1 MTTTSEFEK
10 LLELNISQLNMTQG
24 EIIPAKVIDIKND
37 FVIINA
43 GLKSEGIIPKN
54 QFINSSGEL
63 EVVIGDIVDVTLDL
77 VEDGYGETILSREK
91 AKRKKVWSTL
101 ENLLNN
107 QEIVSGKVCGKVKG
121 GFTVELMDIKAFLPG
136 SLVDV
141 RPTKETDYLEGK
153 TLDFKII
160 KMDRIRNNIVLSR
173 KAVLLDQNSSSE
185 EIKEKYAEGN
195 ITKGF
200 VKNLTDYGA
209 FIDLGGIDGLL
220 HITDISWKRINHP
233 QEILKVGDEIDVKV
247 LKFDEEKNRVSLGMK
262 QLQDDPWEK
271 VDGNI
276 ELGAEYESK
285 VVNIAD
291 YGVFVDLGDSIE
303 GLIRTSELD
312 WTNKNI
318 SPKKILNLGDKINV
332 KVVEIDEEKRR
343 LSLSYKQC
351 LPNPWED
358 FSNSHTKGDVIKSEI
373 KSITDFGIFVGL
385 DGGIDGLV
393 HISDITNIGKP
404 EDFIRSYKK
413 GNMLETTVLSIDS
426 ERERISLGIKQHIEL
441 HFDDLTNELDIGSEV
456 DVDVVSVTETGVYIK
471 LKNNLT
477 GTLKLLQKELKD
489 ILENNTIETGQQIKC
504 NLKSIDKKN
513 YQVICTLINDSK

>member
-1 MTTTSEFEK
+1 MTINSEFEQ
-10 LLELNISQLNMTQG
+10 LLESNISQLNMTPG
-24 EIIPAKVIDIKND
+24 EIIPATVIDIKND
-37 FVIINA
+37 FVITNA
-43 GLKSEGIIPKN
+43 GLKSEGIIPKS
-54 QFINSSGEL
+54 QFINSDGEL
-63 EVVIGDIVDVTLDL
+63 EVAIGDVVEVTLDL

-91 AKRKKVWSTL
+91 AKRKKVWTTL
-101 ENLLNN
+101 ENLLKN

-121 GFTVELMDIKAFLPG
+121 GFTVELMDVKAFLPG

-160 KMDRIRNNIVLSR
+160 KMDKVRNNIVLSR
-173 KAVLLDQNSSSE
+173 KAVLIDLNSSSE

-233 QEILKVGDEIDVKV
+233 QEILKVGDEISVKV

-262 QLQDDPWEK
+262 QLTDDPWEK
-271 VDGNI
+271 VEGNI
-276 ELGAEYESK
+276 ELNSVYESK

-318 SPKKILNLGDKINV
+318 SPKKVLNLGDKVNV
-332 KVVEIDEEKRR
+332 KVIEVDEEKRR

-351 LPNPWED
+351 LPNPWEE
-358 FSNSHTKGDVIKSEI
+358 FSRDHNKGDIIKSEI

-393 HISDITNIGKP
+393 HISDVTNIGKP

-413 GNMLETTVLSIDS
+413 GNIIETVVLSIDAD
-426 ERERISLGIKQHIEL
+426 RERISLGLKQNLESNFESL
-441 HFDDLTNELDIGSEV
+441 TQDLEVGSG
-456 DVDVVSVTETGVYIK
+456 VSAEIVSITDTGVYLK
-471 LKNNLT
+471 LDNNIT
-477 GTLKLLQKELKD
+477 GSLKLLQKELRE
-489 ILENNTIETGQQIKC
+489 IVENNSLTLNQKIQC
-504 NLKSIDKKN
+504 NIKSIDKKN
-513 YQVICTLINDSK
+513 FQVICISSNSSE

>member
-1 MTTTSEFEK
+1 MATSSEFEK
-10 LLELNISQLNMTQG
+10 LLESNISQLNMTPG
-24 EIIPAKVIDIKND
+24 EIIPATVIDIKND
-37 FVIINA
+37 FVITNA

-54 QFINSSGEL
+54 QFMNSNGEL
-63 EVVIGDIVDVTLDL
+63 EVSVGDVVDVTLDL

-101 ENLLNN
+101 ESFLNN
-107 QEIVSGKVCGKVKG
+107 QEVVSGKVCGKVKG
-121 GFTVELMDIKAFLPG
+121 GFTVELMDVKAFLPG
-136 SLVDV
+136 SLVDI

-160 KMDRIRNNIVLSR
+160 KMDKIRNNIVLSR
-173 KAVLLDQNSSSE
+173 KAVLLDQTSSSD

-195 ITKGF
+195 VTKGF
-200 VKNLTDYGA
+200 VKNLTEYGA

-233 QEILKVGDEIDVKV
+233 QEVLKVGDEIEVSV
-247 LKFDEEKNRVSLGMK
+247 LKYDEEKNRVSLGMK
-262 QLQDDPWEK
+262 QLTDDPWEK

-276 ELGAEYESK
+276 QLNEVYESK

-291 YGVFVDLGDSIE
+291 YGVFVDLGDNIE

-318 SPKKILNLGDKINV
+318 SPKKVLSLGDNINV
-332 KVVEIDEEKRR
+332 KVIEIDEEKRR

-351 LPNPWED
+351 LPNPWLE
-358 FSNSHTKGDVIKSEI
+358 FSSNHEKGDIIKSEI

-385 DGGIDGLV
+385 EGGIDGLV
-393 HISDITNIGKP
+393 HISDVTNIGKP

-413 GNMLETTVLSIDS
+413 GDVLETIVLSIDS
-426 ERERISLGIKQHIEL
+426 DRERISLGIKQFIESN
-441 HFDDLTNELDIGSEV
+441 FDKFTENLSAGATIDAEI
-456 DVDVVSVTETGVYIK
+456 VSISDTGVYMK
-471 LKNNLT
+471 TQNNIT
-477 GTLKLLQKELKD
+477 ASLKLLQKELKS
-489 ILENNTIETGQQIKC
+489 ILEDDTLKILQKIKC
-504 NLKSIDKKN
+504 TIKTIDKKN
-513 YQVICTLINDSK
+513 CQLVCSLQNDSE

>member
-1 MTTTSEFEK
+1 MTTISEFEQ
-10 LLELNISQLNMTQG
+10 LLESNISQLNMTPG
-24 EIIPAKVIDIKND
+24 EIIPATVIDIKND
-37 FVIINA
+37 FIITNA
-43 GLKSEGIIPKN
+43 GLKSEGIIPKS
-54 QFINSSGEL
+54 QFINSNGEL
-63 EVVIGDIVDVTLDL
+63 EVAIGDVVEVTLDL

-91 AKRKKVWSTL
+91 AKRKKVWTAL
-101 ENLLNN
+101 EDLLKN

-121 GFTVELMDIKAFLPG
+121 GFTVELMEVKAFLPG

-160 KMDRIRNNIVLSR
+160 KMDKVRNNIVLSR

-185 EIKEKYAEGN
+185 EMKEKYAEGN

-220 HITDISWKRINHP
+220 HITDIAWKRINHP

-262 QLQDDPWEK
+262 QLTDDPWEK
-271 VDGNI
+271 VQGNI
-276 ELGAEYESK
+276 ELNSVYESK

-318 SPKKILNLGDKINV
+318 SPKKVLNLGDKVNV
-332 KVVEIDEEKRR
+332 KVIEIDEEKRR

-351 LPNPWED
+351 LPNPWEE
-358 FSNSHTKGDVIKSEI
+358 FSNDHNKGDVIKSEI

-393 HISDITNIGKP
+393 HISDVTNLGKP

-413 GNMLETTVLSIDS
+413 GNLIETIVLSIDA
-426 ERERISLGIKQHIEL
+426 ERERISLGLKQNIESNFESL
-441 HFDDLTNELDIGSEV
+441 TQDLELGSEISV
-456 DVDVVSVTETGVYIK
+456 EVVSISDTGVYLK
-471 LKNNLT
+471 LDNNVT
-477 GTLKLLQKELKD
+477 GSLKLLQKNLRE
-489 ILENNTIETGQQIKC
+489 IIETNSLALNQKIQC
-504 NLKSIDKKN
+504 NVKSIDKKN
-513 YQVICTLINDSK
+513 FQVICTLLDSSE

>member
-1 MTTTSEFEK
+1 MTTISEFEQ
-10 LLELNISQLNMTQG
+10 LLESNISQLNMTPG
-24 EIIPAKVIDIKND
+24 EIIPATVIDIKND
-37 FVIINA
+37 FVITNA
-43 GLKSEGIIPKN
+43 GLKSEGIIPKS
-54 QFINSSGEL
+54 QFINSDGEL
-63 EVVIGDIVDVTLDL
+63 EVAIGDVVEVTLDL

-91 AKRKKVWSTL
+91 AKRKKVWTAL

-121 GFTVELMDIKAFLPG
+121 GFTVELMDVKAFLPG

-160 KMDRIRNNIVLSR
+160 KMDKVRNNIVLSR

-185 EIKEKYAEGN
+185 EMKEKYAEGN
-195 ITKGF
+195 TTKGF

-220 HITDISWKRINHP
+220 HITDIAWKRINHP

-262 QLQDDPWEK
+262 QLTDDPWEK
-271 VDGNI
+271 VEGNI
-276 ELGAEYESK
+276 ELNSVYESK
-285 VVNIAD
+285 VVNIAE

-318 SPKKILNLGDKINV
+318 SPKKVLNLGDKINV
-332 KVVEIDEEKRR
+332 KVIEVDEEKRR

-351 LPNPWED
+351 LPNPWEE
-358 FSNSHTKGDVIKSEI
+358 FSNDHNKGDVIKSEI

-393 HISDITNIGKP
+393 HISDVTNLGKP

-413 GNMLETTVLSIDS
+413 GNLIETVVLSIDA
-426 ERERISLGIKQHIEL
+426 ERERISLGLKQNIESNFESL
-441 HFDDLTNELDIGSEV
+441 TQDLELGSEISAE
-456 DVDVVSVTETGVYIK
+456 VVSVSDTGVYLK
-471 LKNNLT
+471 LDQNIP
-477 GTLKLLQKELKD
+477 GSLKLLQKELRE
-489 ILENNTIETGQQIKC
+489 IVETSSLTVNQKIQC
-504 NLKSIDKKN
+504 NIKSIDKKN
-513 YQVICTLINDSK
+513 FQVICTLLNSSE

>member
-1 MTTTSEFEK
+1 MTTISEFEQ
-10 LLELNISQLNMTQG
+10 LLESNISQLNMTPG
-24 EIIPAKVIDIKND
+24 EIIPATVIDIKND
-37 FVIINA
+37 FVITNA
-43 GLKSEGIIPKN
+43 GLKSEGIIPKS
-54 QFINSSGEL
+54 QFINSDGEL
-63 EVVIGDIVDVTLDL
+63 EVAIGDVVEVTLDL

-91 AKRKKVWSTL
+91 AKRKKVWTAL
-101 ENLLNN
+101 ENLLKN

-121 GFTVELMDIKAFLPG
+121 GFTVELMDVKAFLPG

-160 KMDRIRNNIVLSR
+160 KMDKVRNNIVLSR

-185 EIKEKYAEGN
+185 EMKEKYAEGN
-195 ITKGF
+195 TTKGF

-220 HITDISWKRINHP
+220 HITDIAWKRINHP

-262 QLQDDPWEK
+262 QLTDDPWEK
-271 VDGNI
+271 VEGNI
-276 ELGAEYESK
+276 ELNSVYESK

-318 SPKKILNLGDKINV
+318 SPKKVLNLGDKINV
-332 KVVEIDEEKRR
+332 KVIEVDEEKRR

-351 LPNPWED
+351 LPNPWEE
-358 FSNSHTKGDVIKSEI
+358 FSNNHNKGDVIKSEI

-393 HISDITNIGKP
+393 HISDVTNLGKP

-413 GNMLETTVLSIDS
+413 GNLIETLVLSIDA
-426 ERERISLGIKQHIEL
+426 ERERISLGLKQNIESNFEVL
-441 HFDDLTNELDIGSEV
+441 TQDLEIGSEISV
-456 DVDVVSVTETGVYIK
+456 EVVSVSDTGVYIK
-471 LKNNLT
+471 LDNNIT
-477 GTLKLLQKELKD
+477 GSLKLLQKELREIVESSSLAVNQK
-489 ILENNTIETGQQIKC
+489 IQC
-504 NLKSIDKKN
+504 NIKSIDKKN
-513 YQVICTLINDSK
+513 FQVICTLLNNSE

>member
-1 MTTTSEFEK
+1 MTTISEFEQ
-10 LLELNISQLNMTQG
+10 LLKSNISQLNMTPG
-24 EIIPAKVIDIKND
+24 EIIPATVIDIKND
-37 FVIINA
+37 FVITNA
-43 GLKSEGIIPKN
+43 GLKSEGIIPKS
-54 QFINSSGEL
+54 QFMNSDGEL
-63 EVVIGDIVDVTLDL
+63 EVAVGDVVEVTLDL

-91 AKRKKVWSTL
+91 AKRKKVWTAL
-101 ENLLNN
+101 EDLLKN

-121 GFTVELMDIKAFLPG
+121 GFTVELMDVKAFLPG

-160 KMDRIRNNIVLSR
+160 KMDKVRNNIVLSR

-185 EIKEKYAEGN
+185 EMKEKYAEGN
-195 ITKGF
+195 TTKGF

-220 HITDISWKRINHP
+220 HITDIAWKRINHP

-262 QLQDDPWEK
+262 QLTDDPWEK
-271 VDGNI
+271 VEGNI
-276 ELGAEYESK
+276 ELNSVYESK

-318 SPKKILNLGDKINV
+318 SPKKVLNLGDKINV
-332 KVVEIDEEKRR
+332 KVIEVDEEKRR

-351 LPNPWED
+351 LPNPWEE
-358 FSNSHTKGDVIKSEI
+358 FSNGHNKGDVIKSEI

-393 HISDITNIGKP
+393 HISDVTNLGKP

-413 GNMLETTVLSIDS
+413 GNLIETVVLSIDA
-426 ERERISLGIKQHIEL
+426 ERERISLGLKQNIETNFESL
-441 HFDDLTNELDIGSEV
+441 TQDLELGSEV
-456 DVDVVSVTETGVYIK
+456 SVEVVSVSDTGVYLK
-471 LKNNLT
+471 LDNNIT
-477 GTLKLLQKELKD
+477 GSLKLLQKDLRE
-489 ILENNTIETGQQIKC
+489 ILEKNSLALNQKIQC
-504 NLKSIDKKN
+504 NIKSIDKKN
-513 YQVICTLINDSK
+513 FQVICTLLNNSE

>member
-1 MTTTSEFEK
+1 MTTISEFEQ
-10 LLELNISQLNMTQG
+10 LLESNISQLNMTPG
-24 EIIPAKVIDIKND
+24 EIIPATVIDIKND
-37 FVIINA
+37 FVITNA
-43 GLKSEGIIPKN
+43 GLKSEGIIPKS
-54 QFINSSGEL
+54 QFINSDGEL
-63 EVVIGDIVDVTLDL
+63 EVAIGDVVEVTLDL

-91 AKRKKVWSTL
+91 AKRKKVWTAL
-101 ENLLNN
+101 EDLLKN

-121 GFTVELMDIKAFLPG
+121 GFTVELMDVKAFLPG

-160 KMDRIRNNIVLSR
+160 KMDKVRNNIVLSR

-185 EIKEKYAEGN
+185 EMKEKYAEGN
-195 ITKGF
+195 TTKGF

-220 HITDISWKRINHP
+220 HITDIAWKRINHP

-262 QLQDDPWEK
+262 QLTDDPWEK
-271 VDGNI
+271 VEGNI
-276 ELGAEYESK
+276 ELNSVYESK

-318 SPKKILNLGDKINV
+318 SPKKVLNLGDKINV
-332 KVVEIDEEKRR
+332 KVIEVDEEKRR

-351 LPNPWED
+351 LPNPWEE
-358 FSNSHTKGDVIKSEI
+358 FSNGHNKGDVIKSEI

-393 HISDITNIGKP
+393 HISDVTNLGKP

-413 GNMLETTVLSIDS
+413 GNLIETVVLSIDA
-426 ERERISLGIKQHIEL
+426 ERERISLGLKQNIETNFESL
-441 HFDDLTNELDIGSEV
+441 TQDLELGSEV
-456 DVDVVSVTETGVYIK
+456 SVEVVSVSDTGVYLK
-471 LKNNLT
+471 LDNNIT
-477 GTLKLLQKELKD
+477 GSLKLLQKELRE
-489 ILENNTIETGQQIKC
+489 ILEKNSLALNQKIQC
-504 NLKSIDKKN
+504 NIKSIDKKN
-513 YQVICTLINDSK
+513 FQVICTLLNNSE

>member
-1 MTTTSEFEK
+1 MTISSEFEQ
-10 LLELNISQLNMTQG
+10 LLKSNISQLNMTPG
-24 EIIPAKVIDIKND
+24 EIIPATVIDIKND
-37 FVIINA
+37 FVITNA
-43 GLKSEGIIPKN
+43 GLKSEGIIPKS
-54 QFINSSGEL
+54 QFMNSDGEL
-63 EVVIGDIVDVTLDL
+63 EVAVGDVVEVTLDL

-91 AKRKKVWSTL
+91 AKRKKVWTAL
-101 ENLLNN
+101 EDLLKN

-121 GFTVELMDIKAFLPG
+121 GFTVELMDVKAFLPG

-160 KMDRIRNNIVLSR
+160 KMDKVRNNIVLSR

-185 EIKEKYAEGN
+185 EMKEKYAEGN
-195 ITKGF
+195 TTKGF

-220 HITDISWKRINHP
+220 HITDIAWKRINHP

-262 QLQDDPWEK
+262 QLTDDPWEK
-271 VDGNI
+271 VEGNI
-276 ELGAEYESK
+276 ELNSVYESK

-318 SPKKILNLGDKINV
+318 SPKKVLNLGDKINV
-332 KVVEIDEEKRR
+332 KVIEVDEEKRR

-351 LPNPWED
+351 LPNPWEE
-358 FSNSHTKGDVIKSEI
+358 FSNGHNKGDVIKSEI

-393 HISDITNIGKP
+393 HISDVTNLGKP

-413 GNMLETTVLSIDS
+413 GNLIETVVLSIDA
-426 ERERISLGIKQHIEL
+426 ERERISLGLKQNIETNFESL
-441 HFDDLTNELDIGSEV
+441 TQDLELGSEV
-456 DVDVVSVTETGVYIK
+456 SVEVVSVSDTGVYLK
-471 LKNNLT
+471 LDNNIT
-477 GTLKLLQKELKD
+477 GSLKLLQKELRE
-489 ILENNTIETGQQIKC
+489 ILEKNSLALNQKIQC
-504 NLKSIDKKN
+504 NIKSIDKKN
-513 YQVICTLINDSK
+513 FQVICTLLNNSE

>member
-1 MTTTSEFEK
+1 MTTISEFEQ
-10 LLELNISQLNMTQG
+10 LLKSNISQLNMTPG
-24 EIIPAKVIDIKND
+24 EIIPATVIDIKND
-37 FVIINA
+37 FVITNA
-43 GLKSEGIIPKN
+43 GLKSEGIIPKS
-54 QFINSSGEL
+54 QFMNSDGEL
-63 EVVIGDIVDVTLDL
+63 EVAVGDVVEVTLDL

-91 AKRKKVWSTL
+91 AKRKKVWTAL
-101 ENLLNN
+101 EDLLKN

-121 GFTVELMDIKAFLPG
+121 GFTVELMDVKAFLPG

-160 KMDRIRNNIVLSR
+160 KMDKVRNNIVLSR
-173 KAVLLDQNSSSE
+173 KAVLLDQDSSSE
-185 EIKEKYAEGN
+185 EMKEKYAEGN
-195 ITKGF
+195 TTKGF

-220 HITDISWKRINHP
+220 HITDIAWKRINHP

-262 QLQDDPWEK
+262 QLTDDPWEK
-271 VDGNI
+271 VEGNI
-276 ELGAEYESK
+276 ELNSVYESK

-318 SPKKILNLGDKINV
+318 SPKKVLNLGDKINV
-332 KVVEIDEEKRR
+332 KVIEVDEEKRR

-351 LPNPWED
+351 LPNPWEE
-358 FSNSHTKGDVIKSEI
+358 FSNGHNKGDVIKSEI

-393 HISDITNIGKP
+393 HISDVTNLGKP

-413 GNMLETTVLSIDS
+413 GNLIETVVLSIDA
-426 ERERISLGIKQHIEL
+426 ERERISLGLKQNIETNFESL
-441 HFDDLTNELDIGSEV
+441 TQDLELGSEV
-456 DVDVVSVTETGVYIK
+456 SVEVVSVSDTGVYLK
-471 LKNNLT
+471 LDNNIT
-477 GTLKLLQKELKD
+477 GSLKLLQKELRE
-489 ILENNTIETGQQIKC
+489 ILEKNSLALNQKIQC
-504 NLKSIDKKN
+504 NIKSIDKKN
-513 YQVICTLINDSK
+513 FQVICTLLNNSE

>member
-1 MTTTSEFEK
+1 MATSSEFEK
-10 LLELNISQLNMTQG
+10 LLESNISQFNMTPG
-24 EIIPAKVIDIKND
+24 EIIPATVIDIKND
-37 FVIINA
+37 FVITNA

-54 QFINSSGEL
+54 QFMNSNGEL
-63 EVVIGDIVDVTLDL
+63 EVSVGDVVDVTLDL

-101 ENLLNN
+101 ESFLNN
-107 QEIVSGKVCGKVKG
+107 QEVVSGKVCGKVKG
-121 GFTVELMDIKAFLPG
+121 GFTVELMDVKAFLPG
-136 SLVDV
+136 SLVDI

-160 KMDRIRNNIVLSR
+160 KMDKIRNNIVLSR
-173 KAVLLDQNSSSE
+173 KAVLLDQTSSSD

-195 ITKGF
+195 VTKGF
-200 VKNLTDYGA
+200 VKNLTEYGA

-233 QEILKVGDEIDVKV
+233 QEVLKVGDEIEVSV
-247 LKFDEEKNRVSLGMK
+247 LKYDEEKNRVSLGMK
-262 QLQDDPWEK
+262 QLTDDPWEK

-276 ELGAEYESK
+276 QLNEVYESK

-291 YGVFVDLGDSIE
+291 YGVFVDLGDNIE

-318 SPKKILNLGDKINV
+318 SPKKVLSLGDNINV
-332 KVVEIDEEKRR
+332 KVIEIDEEKRR

-351 LPNPWED
+351 LPNPWLE
-358 FSNSHTKGDVIKSEI
+358 FSSNHEKGDIIKSEI

-385 DGGIDGLV
+385 EGGIDGLV
-393 HISDITNIGKP
+393 HISDVTNIGKP

-413 GNMLETTVLSIDS
+413 GDVLETIVLSIDS
-426 ERERISLGIKQHIEL
+426 DRERISLGIKQFIESN
-441 HFDDLTNELDIGSEV
+441 FDKFTQNLSAGTTIDAEI
-456 DVDVVSVTETGVYIK
+456 VSISDTGVYMK
-471 LKNNLT
+471 TQNNIT
-477 GTLKLLQKELKD
+477 ASLKLLQKELKS
-489 ILENNTIETGQQIKC
+489 ILEDDTLKVLQKVKCTIKT
-504 NLKSIDKKN
+504 IDKKN
-513 YQVICTLINDSK
+513 CQLVCSLQNDSE

>member
-1 MTTTSEFEK
+1 MTTISEFEQ
-10 LLELNISQLNMTQG
+10 LLESNISQLNMTPG
-24 EIIPAKVIDIKND
+24 EIIPATVIDIKND
-37 FVIINA
+37 FVVTNA
-43 GLKSEGIIPKN
+43 GLKSEGIIPKS
-54 QFINSSGEL
+54 QFINSDGEL
-63 EVVIGDIVDVTLDL
+63 EVAIGDVVEVTLDL

-91 AKRKKVWSTL
+91 AKRKKVWTAL
-101 ENLLNN
+101 EDLLKN

-121 GFTVELMDIKAFLPG
+121 GFTVELMDVKAFLPG

-160 KMDRIRNNIVLSR
+160 KMDKVRNNIVLSR

-195 ITKGF
+195 TTKGF

-233 QEILKVGDEIDVKV
+233 QEILKVGDEINVKV

-262 QLQDDPWEK
+262 QLTDDPWEK
-271 VDGNI
+271 VEGNI
-276 ELGAEYESK
+276 ELNSVYESK

-318 SPKKILNLGDKINV
+318 SPKKVLNLGDKVNV
-332 KVVEIDEEKRR
+332 KVIEVDEEKRR

-351 LPNPWED
+351 LPNPWEE
-358 FSNSHTKGDVIKSEI
+358 FANEHNKGDVIKSEI

-393 HISDITNIGKP
+393 HISDVTNLGKP

-413 GNMLETTVLSIDS
+413 GNVIETVVLSIDAD
-426 ERERISLGIKQHIEL
+426 RERISLGLKQNLETSFESL
-441 HFDDLTNELDIGSEV
+441 TQDLEPGLGITTE
-456 DVDVVSVTETGVYIK
+456 VVSISDTGVYLK
-471 LKNNLT
+471 LDNNIT
-477 GTLKLLQKELKD
+477 GSLKLLQKELRE
-489 ILENNTIETGQQIKC
+489 IIETSSIELNQKIQC
-504 NLKSIDKKN
+504 NIKSIDKKN
-513 YQVICTLINDSK
+513 SQVICTLSNSSE

>member
-1 MTTTSEFEK
+1 MTTLTEFEK
-10 LLELNISQLNMTQG
+10 LLESNISQLNMTPG

-37 FVIINA
+37 FVITNA

-54 QFINSSGEL
+54 QFMNSNGEL
-63 EVVIGDIVDVTLDL
+63 EVSIGDVVDVTLDL

-91 AKRKKVWSTL
+91 AKRKKIWSTL
-101 ENLLNN
+101 ETYLNN
-107 QEIVSGKVCGKVKG
+107 QEVVSGKVCGKVKG

-136 SLVDV
+136 SLVDI

-160 KMDRIRNNIVLSR
+160 KMDKIRNNIVLSR
-173 KAVLLDQNSSSE
+173 KAVLLDQTSSSD

-195 ITKGF
+195 VTKGF

-220 HITDISWKRINHP
+220 HITDISWKRISHP
-233 QEILKVGDEIDVKV
+233 QEILKVGDEIEVSV
-247 LKFDEEKNRVSLGMK
+247 LKYDEEKNRVSLGMK
-262 QLQDDPWEK
+262 QLTDDPWEK

-276 ELGAEYESK
+276 QLNEVYESK

-291 YGVFVDLGDSIE
+291 YGVFVDLGDNIE

-318 SPKKILNLGDKINV
+318 SPKKVLNLGDQINV
-332 KVVEIDEEKRR
+332 KVIEIDEEKRR

-351 LPNPWED
+351 LPNPWSE
-358 FSNSHTKGDVIKSEI
+358 FSTNHQKGDVIKSEI

-385 DGGIDGLV
+385 EGGIDGLV
-393 HISDITNIGKP
+393 HISDVTNIGKP

-413 GNMLETTVLSIDS
+413 GEELESVVLSIDS
-426 ERERISLGIKQHIEL
+426 DRERISLGIKQYIESN
-441 HFDDLTNELDIGSEV
+441 FDALTDKFEIGSSLDAEV
-456 DVDVVSVTETGVYIK
+456 ISISETGVYMKIK
-471 LKNNLT
+471 DNIT
-477 GTLKLLQKELKD
+477 ASLKLLQKELKD
-489 ILENNTIETGQQIKC
+489 VLENETLKVSQIIQC
-504 NLKSIDKKN
+504 SIKSIDKKN
-513 YQVICTLINDSK
+513 FQVICTLQNDSE

>member
-1 MTTTSEFEK
+1 MTVTTEFEK
-10 LLELNISQLNMTQG
+10 LLESNISQLNMTPG

-37 FVIINA
+37 FVITNA
-43 GLKSEGIIPKN
+43 GLKSEGIIPKS
-54 QFINSSGEL
+54 QFMNSDGEL
-63 EVVIGDIVDVTLDL
+63 EVAIGDIVDVTLDL

-101 ENLLNN
+101 ENLLDN

-121 GFTVELMDIKAFLPG
+121 GFTVELMDVKAFLPG

-153 TLDFKII
+153 VLDFKII

-195 ITKGF
+195 VTKGF

-233 QEILKVGDEIDVKV
+233 QELLKVGDEIDVQV

-262 QLQDDPWEK
+262 QLSDDPWEK
-271 VDGNI
+271 VEGNI
-276 ELGAEYESK
+276 ELNEVYESK
-285 VVNIAD
+285 VVNIAE
-291 YGVFVDLGDSIE
+291 YGVFVDLGDNIE
-303 GLIRTSELD
+303 GLVRTSELD

-332 KVVEIDEEKRR
+332 KVIEIDEEKRR

-351 LPNPWED
+351 LDNPWET
-358 FSNSHTKGDVIKSEI
+358 FSNVHKKGDIIKSEI
-373 KSITDFGIFVGL
+373 KSVTDFGIFVGL

-393 HISDITNIGKP
+393 HISDVTNIGKP

-413 GNMLETTVLSIDS
+413 GNTIETTVLSIDS
-426 ERERISLGIKQHIEL
+426 DRERISLGLKQHIESN
-441 HFDDLTNELDIGSEV
+441 FDELSDKVEIGSEV
-456 DVDVVSVTETGVYIK
+456 DAEVVSVTDTGVYIK
-471 LKNNLT
+471 LDNNLS
-477 GTLKLLQKELKD
+477 GTLKLLQKELKA
-489 ILENNTIETGQQIKC
+489 ILEGNTLEPTKKIKC
-504 NLKSIDKKN
+504 KIKSIDKKN
-513 YQVICTLINDSK
+513 YQVICSQLDDSE